1 MQQIEIKYPYL
12 IFKAMK
18 KNVTQVIKVE
28 EAGYYGSKHIGTITK
43 CSGNMITFLADDNN
57 SKLEDRFFY
66 SMKEIKEAFKKEY
79 LK

>member
-28 EAGYYGSKHIGTITK
+28 EAGYYGSTNLGLIAKFNNLFHI
-43 CSGNMITFLADDNN
+43 
-57 SKLEDRFFY
+57 EDKDGKIQDKTCKT
-66 SMKEIKEAFKKEY
+66 MKEARDKYKKEY